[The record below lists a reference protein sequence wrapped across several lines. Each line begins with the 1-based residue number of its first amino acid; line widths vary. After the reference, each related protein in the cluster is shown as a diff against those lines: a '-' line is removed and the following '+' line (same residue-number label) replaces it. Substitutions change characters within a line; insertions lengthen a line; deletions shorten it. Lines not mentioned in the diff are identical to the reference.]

1 MRSPKAALDL
11 IERCMPNLNRR
22 DWGAIAVAAARRAG
36 LEDPDVRE
44 LRRHLEDQWAVDA
57 QPTSPPTAIV
67 IDQRGRR

>member
-11 IERCMPNLNRR
+11 IERCMPKLSHR

-44 LRRHLEDQWAVDA
+44 LRRHLEDQWAVDTEPA
-57 QPTSPPTAIV
+57 ALPAAIGR
-67 IDQRGRR
+67 QRR